1 MTIELPPAVAGF
13 FAADRD
19 QDAAA
24 LPGLFTENAVV
35 KDEGRVHTGHEAIT
49 AWLADSW
56 KRYDAKAE
64 PFAITEQGKT
74 TVVTSHVAGNFAGS
88 PIDLRFHFVLEG
100 GRIAQLETTS

>member
-1 MTIELPPAVAGF
+1 MTMKLPTAIAGF
-13 FAADRD
+13 FTADRN

-24 LPGLFTENAVV
+24 LPALFTEDAIV
-35 KDEGRVHTGHEAIT
+35 KDEGKTHVGHEAIT

-56 KRYDAKAE
+56 ERYDAKAE
-64 PFAITEQGKT
+64 PFAITEEGKAA
-74 TVVTSHVAGNFAGS
+74 VVTSHVSGNFKGS